1 MKKTKFL
8 STLLF
13 SLFLV
18 GCGGT
23 SEDTPTEKPGTDPV
37 DTSKPTEVVTEEK
50 PTEAPT
56 PAGTFVMEAEY
67 TYITGKQGN
76 GYSGS
81 STGKEMVQKDETG
94 AGASNGYWLGYLYR
108 PNMTVDFEFTS
119 DKAVDDVT
127 LTLRLSCEIKDIVL
141 TSNNYKIHI
150 NGEEVTDYGTITLSG
165 APTSDSTG
173 YVRPFTDFKCKKK
186 ISIKEGKNTLVFT
199 TANSDVMAGT
209 MVATAPMF
217 DCVKLS
223 TFGDANL
230 DYEPITDNLSLF
242 EE

>member
-67 TYITGKQGN
+67 TYITEKQGN

-119 DKAVDDVT
+119 DKAVDEDRKSV
-127 LTLRLSCEIKDIVL
+127 V
-141 TSNNYKIHI
+141 
-150 NGEEVTDYGTITLSG
+150 
-165 APTSDSTG
+165 
-173 YVRPFTDFKCKKK
+173 
-186 ISIKEGKNTLVFT
+186 
-199 TANSDVMAGT
+199 
-209 MVATAPMF
+209 
-217 DCVKLS
+217 
-223 TFGDANL
+223 
-230 DYEPITDNLSLF
+230 
-242 EE
+242 